1 MRVSTYARGLFLA
14 FVAWVLGV
22 GLALAHSGLQRA
34 EPPVE
39 STLKRPPTEV
49 KLYFSE
55 RLVPAYSTVRVEDG
69 QGARVD
75 RDDSRVDRSSSL
87 LMRVT
92 LPPLARGTYT
102 VIWRVL
108 FSRAW
113 DSRSGAASMCSRRPS
128 RWLKWFWQG
137 T

>member
-1 MRVSTYARGLFLA
+1 MGVPTYARGLFLA

-39 STLKRPPTEV
+39 STLKRPPKEL

-55 RLVPAYSTVRVEDG
+55 RLEPAYSRARVEDG

-75 RDDSRVDRSSSL
+75 RDDSRVDRSNPL
-87 LMRVT
+87 LLRVT
-92 LPPLARGTYT
+92 LPPLAPGTYT

-108 FSRAW
+108 SV
-113 DSRSGAASMCSRRPS
+113 DSHITEGRFTFRVE
-128 RWLKWFWQG
+128 
-137 T
+137 

>member
-1 MRVSTYARGLFLA
+1 MRVPTYARGLFLA

-39 STLKRPPTEV
+39 STLKRPPKEL

-55 RLVPAYSTVRVEDG
+55 RLEPAYSRARVEDG
-69 QGARVD
+69 KGARVD
-75 RDDSRVDRSSSL
+75 RDDSRVDRSNPL
-87 LMRVT
+87 LLRVT
-92 LPPLARGTYT
+92 LPPLAPGTYT

-108 FSRAW
+108 SV
-113 DSRSGAASMCSRRPS
+113 DSHITEGRFTFRVE
-128 RWLKWFWQG
+128 
-137 T
+137 

>member
-1 MRVSTYARGLFLA
+1 MRVPTYARKLFLA
-14 FVAWVLGV
+14 LVAWVLCV

-39 STLKRPPTEV
+39 STLKRPPKEL

-55 RLVPAYSTVRVEDG
+55 RLEPAYSRARVEDG

-75 RDDSRVDRSSSL
+75 RDDSRVDRSNPL
-87 LMRVT
+87 LLRVT
-92 LPPLARGTYT
+92 LPPLAPGTYT

-108 FSRAW
+108 SV
-113 DSRSGAASMCSRRPS
+113 DSHITEGRFMFRVE
-128 RWLKWFWQG
+128 
-137 T
+137 

>member
-1 MRVSTYARGLFLA
+1 MRMTTCARGLFLVL
-14 FVAWVLGV
+14 VAWVLGA

-49 KLYFSE
+49 KLYFTE
-55 RLVPAYSTVRVEDG
+55 RLEPGYSTVRVEDG

-75 RDDSRVDRSSSL
+75 RDDSRVDRSNPL
-87 LMRVT
+87 LLRVT
-92 LPPLARGTYT
+92 LTPLAHGTYT

-108 FSRAW
+108 SV
-113 DSRSGAASMCSRRPS
+113 DSHITEGRFTFRVE
-128 RWLKWFWQG
+128 
-137 T
+137 

>member
-1 MRVSTYARGLFLA
+1 MRGPTYARELFLA

-39 STLKRPPTEV
+39 STLKRSPKEL

-55 RLVPAYSTVRVEDG
+55 RLEPAYSRARVEDG

-75 RDDSRVDRSSSL
+75 RDDSRVDRSNPL
-87 LMRVT
+87 LLRVT
-92 LPPLARGTYT
+92 LPPLAPGTYT

-108 FSRAW
+108 SV
-113 DSRSGAASMCSRRPS
+113 DSHITEGRFMFRVE
-128 RWLKWFWQG
+128 
-137 T
+137 

>member
-22 GLALAHSGLQRA
+22 GLARAHSGLQRA

-39 STLKRPPTEV
+39 STLKRPPKEL

-55 RLVPAYSTVRVEDG
+55 RLEPAYSRARVEDG

-75 RDDSRVDRSSSL
+75 RDDSRVDRSNPL
-87 LMRVT
+87 LLRVT
-92 LPPLARGTYT
+92 LPPLVPGTYT

-108 FSRAW
+108 SV
-113 DSRSGAASMCSRRPS
+113 DSHITEGRFMFRVE
-128 RWLKWFWQG
+128 
-137 T
+137 

>member
-1 MRVSTYARGLFLA
+1 MRVPTCARGLFLA

-39 STLKRPPTEV
+39 STLKRPPKEL

-55 RLVPAYSTVRVEDG
+55 RLEPAYSRARVEDG

-75 RDDSRVDRSSSL
+75 RDDSRVDRSNPL
-87 LMRVT
+87 LLRVT
-92 LPPLARGTYT
+92 LPPLAPGTYT

-108 FSRAW
+108 SV
-113 DSRSGAASMCSRRPS
+113 DSHITEGRFTFRVE
-128 RWLKWFWQG
+128 
-137 T
+137 

>member
-1 MRVSTYARGLFLA
+1 MRVPTYARGLFLA

-22 GLALAHSGLQRA
+22 ALALAHSGLQRA

-39 STLKRPPTEV
+39 STLKRPPKEL

-55 RLVPAYSTVRVEDG
+55 RLEPGYSRVRVEDG

-75 RDDSRVDRSSSL
+75 RDDSRVDRSNPL
-87 LMRVT
+87 LLRVT
-92 LPPLARGTYT
+92 LPPLAPGTYT

-108 FSRAW
+108 SV
-113 DSRSGAASMCSRRPS
+113 DSHITEGRFMFRVE
-128 RWLKWFWQG
+128 
-137 T
+137 

>member
-1 MRVSTYARGLFLA
+1 MRVPTCARGLFLA

-39 STLKRPPTEV
+39 STLKRPPKEL

-55 RLVPAYSTVRVEDG
+55 RLEPAYSRARVEDG

-75 RDDSRVDRSSSL
+75 RDDSRVDRSNPL
-87 LMRVT
+87 LLRVT
-92 LPPLARGTYT
+92 LPPLAPGTYT

-108 FSRAW
+108 SV
-113 DSRSGAASMCSRRPS
+113 DSHITEGRFMFRVE
-128 RWLKWFWQG
+128 
-137 T
+137 